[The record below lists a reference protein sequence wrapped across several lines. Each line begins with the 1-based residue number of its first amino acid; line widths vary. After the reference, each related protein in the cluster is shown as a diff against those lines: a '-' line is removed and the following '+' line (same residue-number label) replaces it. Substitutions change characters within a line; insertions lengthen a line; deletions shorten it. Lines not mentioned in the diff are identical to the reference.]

1 MLAMQNKALTVNLP
15 ANMNLKHKRIFAL
28 IVKFVLCVSVIHAQ
42 NSVDSSKQKTTPCL
56 LSTNNIVFFKQPVI
70 KNSLPGNFYAKQL
83 PFFCSKELQV
93 QKAVGIPLKFRLG
106 SVEYCDRLEGKNNS
120 RN

>member
-28 IVKFVLCVSVIHAQ
+28 IVKFVLCSFIINAQ
-42 NSVDSSKQKTTPCL
+42 NSVDSAKRNITHP
-56 LSTNNIVFFKQPVI
+56 LSGYDNVLFFKNQSPI
-70 KNSLPGNFYAKQL
+70 TLPGNFYAKQL

-93 QKAVGIPLKFRLG
+93 QKAVGIPVKFRLG
-106 SVEYCDRLEGKNNS
+106 SVEYCDKMEGKNNS
-120 RN
+120 HN